1 MIKADADIA
10 SDTARKHM
18 DEVEAC
24 LQLMKE
30 YNLEGRRDKQRW
42 DAIVRRSEFAARER
56 DRYTAEANAAGAKLV
71 RHQIALVR
79 LFVERMKTLNG
90 LWAPA
95 VNAMRDEIESSSAA
109 ELISQE
115 FETNFSELRA
125 AMLKSMD
132 VLELRL
138 SEDAIDEQASR
149 S

>member
-56 DRYTAEANAAGAKLV
+56 DRYTAEL
-71 RHQIALVR
+71 
-79 LFVERMKTLNG
+79 
-90 LWAPA
+90 
-95 VNAMRDEIESSSAA
+95 MRQEPSSYG
-109 ELISQE
+109 
-115 FETNFSELRA
+115 TR
-125 AMLKSMD
+125 
-132 VLELRL
+132 
-138 SEDAIDEQASR
+138 SR
-149 S
+149 WCACSWRE

>member
-1 MIKADADIA
+1 
-10 SDTARKHM
+10 
-18 DEVEAC
+18 
-24 LQLMKE
+24 
-30 YNLEGRRDKQRW
+30 
-42 DAIVRRSEFAARER
+42 
-56 DRYTAEANAAGAKLV
+56 
-71 RHQIALVR
+71 
-79 LFVERMKTLNG
+79 MKTLNG